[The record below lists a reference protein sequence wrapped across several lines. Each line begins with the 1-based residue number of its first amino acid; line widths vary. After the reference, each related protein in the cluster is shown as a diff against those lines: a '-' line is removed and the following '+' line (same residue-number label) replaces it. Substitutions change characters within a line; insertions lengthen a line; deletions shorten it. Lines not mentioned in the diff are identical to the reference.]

1 MLRAGRVQGSEVE
14 RKYAVSDRFKS
25 EIRNRKS
32 TIDRIPYKQKC
43 LVILISIVLFV
54 SVMTDQSLGASI
66 QVGNR
71 KQLFIDDWVVA
82 EKVNVERRLGTV
94 TKANNG
100 KPIFTDGFFYGTVLY
115 DDGKFKLWFRKFD
128 SVGYGY
134 AESHDGFHFE
144 KKADVTGIPFASDKN
159 LAVEID
165 PHESDPA
172 HRYKGGFDAVSMA
185 TGIAYSADGI
195 QWNTFN
201 NGEPV
206 TYRAADCYN
215 HILWD
220 PLANVYRLFTR
231 TDYGPLEGVG
241 GGPLEGTVSDNFQ
254 VRGARGMTNPDIR
267 KDPTA
272 WKLVRHWHFGREGAK
287 EYLRRQIYAMTVW
300 IYEGIYFALMSVY
313 EHPGDVREGL
323 ETDFI
328 NRHDRDITNFYIGT
342 SRDCDSWDLS
352 WVYAEE
358 PIIPRGPNGSFDKDG
373 VSPSS
378 TVVTHDDRHW
388 LYYSGNNERHGT
400 AELEPPVWFKSKS
413 VIGLATLRLD
423 GFIGLHADAT
433 GGTVT
438 TKPFLLE
445 GDHLQVN
452 IDGSTGSFSIEVL
465 DEDGRPVP
473 GFDESSAQ
481 VYQNVDNIRL
491 EPQWKGS
498 NNLAS
503 LKGEII
509 HLKFK
514 LNDATLYAFQIGE

>member
-1 MLRAGRVQGSEVE
+1 MH
-14 RKYAVSDRFKS
+14 
-25 EIRNRKS
+25 
-32 TIDRIPYKQKC
+32 YKQKY
-43 LVILISIVLFV
+43 LVVLLSIGSFVCVMADQSRNV
-54 SVMTDQSLGASI
+54 SVE
-66 QVGNR
+66 VGNQ
-71 KQLFIDDWVVA
+71 KQLFVDDWIVA

-100 KPIFTDGFFYGTVLY
+100 EPIFTDGTFYGTVLH
-115 DDGKFKLWFRKFD
+115 DEGKFKLWFRKFNGA
-128 SVGYGY
+128 GYAY
-134 AESHDGFHFE
+134 AESSDGLHFV
-144 KKADVTGIPFASDKN
+144 KKADVTGIPFAGDFN

-172 HRYKGGFDAVSMA
+172 HRYKGGFDAIRMA
-185 TGIAYSADGI
+185 AGIAYSADGI
-195 QWNTFN
+195 EWKTYN

-206 TYRAADCYN
+206 TYRAADCHN

-231 TDYGPLEGVG
+231 TDHGPLEGVG
-241 GGPLEGTVSDNFQ
+241 GGPLEGTVSDNFE
-254 VRGARGMTNPDIR
+254 VRGTRGMINPDI
-267 KDPTA
+267 KKNPTS
-272 WKLVRHWHFGREGAK
+272 WELVHHWHFGREGPK
-287 EYLRRQIYAMTVW
+287 EYLRRQIYSMTVW
-300 IYEGIYFALMSVY
+300 IHENIYFALMSVY

-323 ETDFI
+323 ETDHV
-328 NRHDRDITNFYIGT
+328 NRHDHDIMNFYIAT

-352 WVYAEE
+352 WVYAND
-358 PIIPRGPNGSFDKDG
+358 PLIPRGPNGSYDKDG
-373 VSPSS
+373 VFPSS

-400 AELEPPVWFKSKS
+400 AEFEPPVLFERTSA
-413 VIGLATLRLD
+413 IGLATLRLD

-452 IDGSTGSFSIEVL
+452 IDGRAGSFSIEVL
-465 DEDGRPVP
+465 DEKGQPVP
-473 GFDESSAQ
+473 GFNESSAQ
-481 VYQNVDNIRL
+481 VYQNVDDIRF

-498 NNLAS
+498 DNFAS
-503 LKGEII
+503 LNGQII

-514 LNDATLYAFQIGE
+514 LNDATLYAFQIRD